1 MLPVVSLNDPTDVS
15 RVQHAGD
22 TVSGVLTLLECANDE
37 DLHWATSRHLPAG
50 PQPHFRRAVAD
61 RGSARRVGGGRSLV
75 VHIGASEPLVV
86 PGHATSLPRR
96 RHGEDSEDNQQCQ
109 EEQEGQPVGHRTSSG
124 RRSVGANRRTRPAT
138 WSHHPVYVRV
148 FGRDGRLGDQAG
160 RGVWLA
166 DIRPRR
172 FQAAGVLGPRDEV
185 HAGPSAEAS
194 QSGRWQRP
202 QVGEDVGH
210 GWMWRHGAWEV
221 RPPDGGWG
229 TLGAR
234 TGSIQR
240 SAADGP
246 GKRPPW

>member
-1 MLPVVSLNDPTDVS
+1 MQVRGDRDGRRAGRNRRASHLRHLEPQAADQGKRILVASRATAAIAGLRCRLFLPGPGVDPHLMLPVVSLNDPTDVS

-50 PQPHFRRAVAD
+50 PRPHFRRAVAD

-109 EEQEGQPVGHRTSSG
+109 EEQEGQPVGHGTSSG
-124 RRSVGANRRTRPAT
+124 RRSVGPNGRTRPAT

-148 FGRDGRLGDQAG
+148 FGRDGRL
-160 RGVWLA
+160 V
-166 DIRPRR
+166 
-172 FQAAGVLGPRDEV
+172 VLC
-185 HAGPSAEAS
+185 
-194 QSGRWQRP
+194 
-202 QVGEDVGH
+202 QVCV
-210 GWMWRHGAWEV
+210 AWV
-221 RPPDGGWG
+221 VCG
-229 TLGAR
+229 
-234 TGSIQR
+234 
-240 SAADGP
+240 
-246 GKRPPW
+246 